1 MEACRQSPYPW
12 RMELHRMSA
21 PDGLADELT
30 APVLIAAFDGW
41 IDAAGA
47 ATTSANHLA
56 AEGQLIATFDSDA
69 LNDYRARRPV
79 LDVIDGT
86 LREISWPE
94 LTLRRTRTGERDL
107 LVLVGPEPDFRW
119 RELGRDVVALA
130 LRLGVESWVTLGAI
144 PAAVAHTREV
154 HVFATASQP
163 GLLHEDQQQGPP
175 GLLRVPSAAL
185 SVVELAVSAAGIPA
199 VGFYA
204 QIPHYVGGAYTA
216 GAIALLERVERHVG
230 VPLALGKLPDEA
242 IAQRARLDAAVE
254 SDPATREY
262 VEQLQA
268 DDEAERVMPSGDD
281 LASEIERFLRDEA
294 GGDEPGPFEGR

>member
-1 MEACRQSPYPW
+1 
-12 RMELHRMSA
+12 MSA
-21 PDGLADELT
+21 PDGLVDELT

-56 AEGQLIATFDSDA
+56 AEGQVIATFA

-94 LTLRRTRTGERDL
+94 ITLRRTRTGERDL

-163 GLLHEDQQQGPP
+163 GLLHEEQQQGPP

-185 SVVELAVSAAGIPA
+185 
-199 VGFYA
+199 
-204 QIPHYVGGAYTA
+204 
-216 GAIALLERVERHVG
+216 
-230 VPLALGKLPDEA
+230 K
-242 IAQRARLDAAVE
+242 
-254 SDPATREY
+254 
-262 VEQLQA
+262 
-268 DDEAERVMPSGDD
+268 
-281 LASEIERFLRDEA
+281 
-294 GGDEPGPFEGR
+294 